1 MNTYLNDDNTV
12 YTSGIEI
19 SRCII
24 EIADSSVVRNA
35 WKKRKESRGVA
46 SNIFNSGDDL
56 PLVDVQTRSVW
67 IIYLNTKC
75 ANNWRLG
82 AHKRGNIFSSNVKNL
97 FFFFLFLFFQTG
109 TRLKHKNRRIA
120 AGLNSYGSTRNNR
133 ETDNRHVCHLA
144 DKRIRCFL
152 FFFLPRSQCSF

>member
-75 ANNWRLG
+75 AN
-82 AHKRGNIFSSNVKNL
+82 KKEETL
-97 FFFFLFLFFQTG
+97 FLQMLRTFFLFFLFFQTG
-109 TRLKHKNRRIA
+109 TRLKHKNRRIVE
-120 AGLNSYGSTRNNR
+120 GLNSYGSTRNNR

-152 FFFLPRSQCSF
+152 FFFLPRSQSSF

>member
-75 ANNWRLG
+75 ANKKEETLFLQMLRT
-82 AHKRGNIFSSNVKNL
+82 S
-97 FFFFLFLFFQTG
+97 FFFFVLP
-109 TRLKHKNRRIA
+109 NRNEI
-120 AGLNSYGSTRNNR
+120 
-133 ETDNRHVCHLA
+133 ET
-144 DKRIRCFL
+144 
-152 FFFLPRSQCSF
+152 